1 MEREHKERRNN
12 RGRKRV
18 SKPKICR
25 FCESKVEYIDF
36 KDAETLK
43 KFQTEKGKILPR
55 RITGTCLDH
64 QKMLCTAIKRARIV
78 SLVY

>member
-1 MEREHKERRNN
+1 MENRERRQS
-12 RGRKRV
+12 RRKRAT
-18 SKPKICR
+18 KPKICR

-64 QKMLCTAIKRARIV
+64 QKMLCTAIKRARII